1 MDKSLLTIQQ
11 NWSLLIPTQQSNHID
26 IKETTQKIQGLLTNR
41 YEEIIQDDLFKD
53 KIQLNE
59 IQLTSIVHSFPEIII
74 ELNLGIRPYGE
85 SCHSCIISDNE
96 VTNATH
102 KLLKTVFDNEASPDD
117 LTLVEQLIQEIFHSL
132 PFILKQLGFEVYKV
146 LEQDFINEKTAEKLA
161 RAIHSRYSKL
171 MMDIT
176 QNPES
181 KKIYTDLYVVDDKN
195 QQYFTKDFDELPDT
209 IKQSNID
216 NAYHIPTKLLAI
228 GYGIKEREGNE
239 DIPLLYLSD
248 DNVETMAMV
257 EHNRWSWEKRLNGYR
272 YASKRDDNQKRHDCL
287 IPYDELTELEKEKDR
302 ILVRMIPSLLQDI
315 GFIPYA
321 LDHQHA
327 ETIKYSQR
335 ALAKIHHVKH
345 NAENLQKGIES
356 LLNEKNIQLPLE
368 LKEYFDEIIDGSKEV
383 GAAISSAGTI
393 QKTYLP
399 STLNFKECLP
409 DSFLL
414 FKPKDIV
421 SGDFYFVAKKFG
433 AVVFIAADCT
443 GHGIQGAI
451 LSAICYN
458 YIDQAVNDK
467 NITDP
472 AAIIATVMPRV
483 EYLMRRNEGN
493 VENKSGMELAVCTYY
508 PNSNLLFYAGL
519 NRPLYYYSNNQLNE
533 LEPTKYRES
542 IDSIVQTIETQ
553 IVKMNTGDTAYMF
566 SDGFADQF
574 GGERDNGGERFKTKR
589 FKELLGNIQGKSM
602 LEQREALNQTIEQWR
617 QQAKQ
622 EQTDDIIVI
631 GVKF

>member
-1 MDKSLLTIQQ
+1 MENSLLAAYQKWVGFIDPSQGDLYANDVKVTVEKLVTLFITEINEWDKQ
-11 NWSLLIPTQQSNHID
+11 WPTDAN
-26 IKETTQKIQGLLTNR
+26 
-41 YEEIIQDDLFKD
+41 
-53 KIQLNE
+53 
-59 IQLTSIVHSFPEIII
+59 PI
-74 ELNLGIRPYGE
+74 ELLANIPGAYKSIGLNLRFY
-85 SCHSCIISDNE
+85 SNNCHSCIISDSE
-96 VTNATH
+96 IELATRDI
-102 KLLKTVFDNEASPDD
+102 LKELSLCCDDSEALDN
-117 LTLVEQLIQEIFHSL
+117 LKVLIHEMLFIT
-132 PFILKQLGFEVYKV
+132 PFILKQAGLEVYRPV
-146 LEQDFINEKTAEKLA
+146 EQNFVNNKIAEKLA
-161 RAIHSRYSKL
+161 RAIHARYSKL
-171 MMDIT
+171 MLDIAN
-176 QNPES
+176 NPEAQ
-181 KKIYTDLYVVDDKN
+181 KIYSDLYIVDDKN
-195 QQYFTKDFDELPDT
+195 QQYFFKDFDELPDT

-257 EHNRWSWEKRLNGYR
+257 EHDRWSWEKRLNGYS
-272 YASKRDDNQKRHDCL
+272 YAPKRDDNLKKHDCL

-315 GFIPYA
+315 GIIPYA
-321 LDHQHA
+321 LDHQHT

-399 STLNFKECLP
+399 STLFFKECLP

-421 SGDFYFVAKKFG
+421 SGDFYFVSKKFG
-433 AVVFIAADCT
+433 AVIFIAADCT
-443 GHGIQGAI
+443 GHGIQGAL

-553 IVKMNTGDTAYMF
+553 IIKMNIGDTAYMF

-589 FKELLGNIQGKSM
+589 FKELLGNIQGKTM
-602 LEQREALNQTIEQWR
+602 IEQREALNQSIEQWR

>member
-1 MDKSLLTIQQ
+1 MDKSFLNIQQ
-11 NWSLLIPTQQSNHID
+11 NWNLLIIPQQNYHID
-26 IKETTQKIQGLLTNR
+26 IKEIQELLINR
-41 YEEIIQDDLFKD
+41 YREIIQEDIYRN

-59 IQLTSIVHSFPEIII
+59 FQLSSIVNLFPEIIK
-74 ELNLGIRPYGE
+74 ELSIGIRPYDK

-96 VTNATH
+96 VTYATH
-102 KLLKTVFDNEASPDD
+102 KLIKTVFNPDATSD
-117 LTLVEQLIQEIFHSL
+117 DFTLAEQLIQELFYSF
-132 PFILKQLGFEVYKV
+132 PFILKKIGFEIFKV
-146 LEQDFINEKTAEKLA
+146 SEQTFINEKIAEKLA

-171 MMDIT
+171 MMDLT

-181 KKIYTDLYVVDDKN
+181 KKIYADLYIVDDKN

-209 IKQSNID
+209 IKLSNID

-228 GYGIKEREGNE
+228 GYGIKERERNE
-239 DIPLLYLSD
+239 DVPLLYLSD
-248 DNVETMAMV
+248 DNVETMSMV
-257 EHNRWSWEKRLNGYR
+257 EHDRWSWEKRLNGFS
-272 YASKRDDNQKRHDCL
+272 YAPKRDDNLKKHDCL

-321 LDHQHA
+321 LNHQLT

-356 LLNEKNIQLPLE
+356 LLNEKNIQLPLN

-399 STLNFKECLP
+399 STLFFRECLP

-421 SGDFYFVAKKFG
+421 SGDFYFVSKKFG

-443 GHGIQGAI
+443 GHGIQGAL

-483 EYLMRRNEGN
+483 EYLMRRSEGN

-533 LEPTKYRES
+533 LEPAKYRES

-553 IVKMNTGDTAYMF
+553 IIKMNIGDTAYLF
-566 SDGFADQF
+566 SDGFTDQF

-589 FKELLGNIQGKSM
+589 FKELLGSIQGKSM
-602 LEQREALNQTIEQWR
+602 LEQREALNQSIEQWR

>member
-1 MDKSLLTIQQ
+1 MENSLLAAYQKWVGFIDPSQGDLYANDVKVTVEKLVTLFITEINEWDKQ
-11 NWSLLIPTQQSNHID
+11 WPTDAN
-26 IKETTQKIQGLLTNR
+26 
-41 YEEIIQDDLFKD
+41 
-53 KIQLNE
+53 
-59 IQLTSIVHSFPEIII
+59 PI
-74 ELNLGIRPYGE
+74 ELLANIPGAYKSIGLNLRFY
-85 SCHSCIISDNE
+85 SNNCHSCIISDSE
-96 VTNATH
+96 IELATQDI
-102 KLLKTVFDNEASPDD
+102 LKELSLCCDDSEALDN
-117 LTLVEQLIQEIFHSL
+117 LKVLIHEMLFIT
-132 PFILKQLGFEVYKV
+132 PFILKQAGLEVYRPV
-146 LEQDFINEKTAEKLA
+146 EQNFVNNKIAEKLA
-161 RAIHSRYSKL
+161 RAIHARYSKL
-171 MMDIT
+171 MLDIAN
-176 QNPES
+176 NPEAQ
-181 KKIYTDLYVVDDKN
+181 KIYSDLYIVDDKN
-195 QQYFTKDFDELPDT
+195 QQYFFKDFDELPDT

-257 EHNRWSWEKRLNGYR
+257 EHDRWSWEKRLNGYS
-272 YASKRDDNQKRHDCL
+272 YAPKRDDNLKKHDCL

-321 LDHQHA
+321 LDHQHT

-399 STLNFKECLP
+399 STLYLKECLP
-409 DSFLL
+409 DSLLL

-421 SGDFYFVAKKFG
+421 SGDFYFVSKKFG
-433 AVVFIAADCT
+433 SVIFIAADCT
-443 GHGIQGAI
+443 GHGIQGAL

-508 PNSNLLFYAGL
+508 PNSNLLFFAGL

-553 IVKMNTGDTAYMF
+553 IIKMNIGDTAYMF

-589 FKELLGNIQGKSM
+589 FKELLVGIQGKSM
-602 LEQREALNQTIEQWR
+602 LEQREALNQSIEQWR

>member
-1 MDKSLLTIQQ
+1 MENSLLAAYQKWVGFIDPSQGDLYANDVKVTVEKLVTLFITEINEWDKQ
-11 NWSLLIPTQQSNHID
+11 WPTDAN
-26 IKETTQKIQGLLTNR
+26 
-41 YEEIIQDDLFKD
+41 
-53 KIQLNE
+53 
-59 IQLTSIVHSFPEIII
+59 PI
-74 ELNLGIRPYGE
+74 ELLANIPGAYKSIGLNLRFY
-85 SCHSCIISDNE
+85 SNNCHSCIISDSE
-96 VTNATH
+96 IELATRDI
-102 KLLKTVFDNEASPDD
+102 LKELSLCCDDSEALDN
-117 LTLVEQLIQEIFHSL
+117 LKVLIHEMLFIT
-132 PFILKQLGFEVYKV
+132 PFILKQAGLEVYRPV
-146 LEQDFINEKTAEKLA
+146 EQNFVNNKIAEKLA
-161 RAIHSRYSKL
+161 RAIHARYSKL
-171 MMDIT
+171 MLDIAN
-176 QNPES
+176 NPEAQ
-181 KKIYTDLYVVDDKN
+181 KIYSDLYIVDDKN
-195 QQYFTKDFDELPDT
+195 QQYFFKDFDELPDT

-257 EHNRWSWEKRLNGYR
+257 EHDRWSWEKRLNGYS
-272 YASKRDDNQKRHDCL
+272 YAPKRDDNLKKHDCL

-315 GFIPYA
+315 GIIPYA
-321 LDHQHA
+321 LDHQHT

-399 STLNFKECLP
+399 STLFFKECLP

-421 SGDFYFVAKKFG
+421 SGDFYFVSKKFG
-433 AVVFIAADCT
+433 AVIFIAADCT
-443 GHGIQGAI
+443 GHGIQGAL

-553 IVKMNTGDTAYMF
+553 IVKMNIGDTAYMF

-589 FKELLGNIQGKSM
+589 FKELLGNIQGKTM
-602 LEQREALNQTIEQWR
+602 IEQREALNQSIEQWR

>member
-1 MDKSLLTIQQ
+1 MLAAYKE
-11 NWSLLIPTQQSNHID
+11 WAGFID
-26 IKETTQKIQGLLTNR
+26 PDQGKLYANDVKETVEKLVTFFNTEITGWDQPGLSIDPNPL
-41 YEEIIQDDLFKD
+41 ELFANIPGTYK
-53 KIQLNE
+53 
-59 IQLTSIVHSFPEIII
+59 SIGLKVRFFTD
-74 ELNLGIRPYGE
+74 N
-85 SCHSCIISDNE
+85 CHSCIISGSEIDL
-96 VTNATH
+96 ATQAMLK
-102 KLLKTVFDNEASPDD
+102 KLFPHSDDWEALGDLKS
-117 LTLVEQLIQEIFHSL
+117 LIGEIFFIA
-132 PFILKQLGFEVYKV
+132 PFILKQAGLEVYRPA
-146 LEQDFINEKTAEKLA
+146 EQNLINNKIAEKIA
-161 RAIHSRYSKL
+161 RAIHARYSKL
-171 MMDIT
+171 MLDIAN
-176 QNPES
+176 NPES
-181 KKIYTDLYVVDDKN
+181 QKIYTDLYIVDDKN
-195 QQYFTKDFDELPDT
+195 QQYFSKEFDELPGV
-209 IKQSNID
+209 IRQSNID

-228 GYGIKEREGNE
+228 GYGIRERNGDE

-248 DNVETMAMV
+248 DDVETMAMV
-257 EHNRWSWEKRLNGYR
+257 EHDRWSWEKRLNGFR
-272 YASKRDDNQKRHDCL
+272 YAPVRDDNSKRHNCL
-287 IPYDELTELEKEKDR
+287 ILYDELPELEKEKDR
-302 ILVRMIPSLLQDI
+302 ILVRMIPLLLQDI
-315 GFIPYA
+315 GFIPCP
-321 LDHQHA
+321 LDHQQA
-327 ETIKYSQR
+327 EAIRYSKR
-335 ALAKIHHVKH
+335 ALAKIHHIKH
-345 NAENLQKGIES
+345 RAEL
-356 LLNEKNIQLPLE
+356 LLNGVEALLSDKNIEFPSDLRE
-368 LKEYFDEIIDGSKEV
+368 CFDDIIDGSKEV
-383 GAAISSAGTI
+383 GAAISCAGTI

-399 STLNFKECLP
+399 STLHFRECLP

-421 SGDFYFVAKKFG
+421 SGDFYFVSKKFG

-443 GHGIQGAI
+443 GHGIQGAL

-508 PNSNLLFYAGL
+508 SNSNLLFYAGL
-519 NRPLYYYSNNQLNE
+519 NRPLYYYSSNQLAE

-542 IDSIVQTIETQ
+542 FESIAQTIETQ
-553 IVKMNTGDTAYMF
+553 IIKMNCGDTAYMF

-589 FKELLGNIQGKSM
+589 FKELLAQIQGKTM
-602 LEQREALNQTIEQWR
+602 VEQRETLNQTIEQWR